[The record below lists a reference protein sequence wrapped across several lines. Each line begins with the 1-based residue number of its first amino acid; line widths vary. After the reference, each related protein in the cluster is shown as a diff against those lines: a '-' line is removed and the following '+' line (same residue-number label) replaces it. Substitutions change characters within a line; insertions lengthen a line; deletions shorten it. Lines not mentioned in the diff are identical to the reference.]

1 MQLLID
7 YEALAGN
14 AAAALKR
21 LVAMFEKAGLT
32 VVDATSDGRA
42 KRSAGISF
50 REAVLTFAD
59 SQKLTLKVK
68 ATGDVFQVA
77 LNGKASPVS
86 QQDDPTQ
93 AVAEL
98 ASMLDSSRAR
108 FQKRLAALQMKPP
121 EGAKTAA
128 PRIRQQLEAQVA
140 ELDTQIADAQQEVA
154 ALTAAA

>member
-7 YEALAGN
+7 YDGLTGN

-21 LVAMFEKAGLT
+21 VSAMFEKAGLT
-32 VVDATSDGRA
+32 VVDASSDGRT
-42 KRSAGISF
+42 KRTAGINF

-68 ATGDVFQVA
+68 PTGDVFQVA
-77 LNGKASPVS
+77 LNGKVSPVS
-86 QQDDPTQ
+86 QQDDPAQ

-98 ASMLDSSRAR
+98 ASMLDTGRAK
-108 FQKRLAALQMKPP
+108 FQKRLALLKMTPP

-140 ELDTQIADAQQEVA
+140 ELDTQIADAQQELA
-154 ALTAAA
+154 ALTAA